1 MFCIE
6 INHSASNQTCLMNLV
21 LLLLEGNVK
30 SNTYLFVC
38 LFVCLFVYLTGTLHK
53 KLLHKAEVALS

>member
-21 LLLLEGNVK
+21 LLLLVGNVK
-30 SNTYLFVC
+30 SNTY

>member
-21 LLLLEGNVK
+21 LLLLKGNVK

-38 LFVCLFVYLTGTLHK
+38 LFIWQGHCTKNCYTRQRYL
-53 KLLHKAEVALS
+53 